1 MGRIGGR
8 VSEIANDGEGV
19 AALALVPVLG
29 NVIPIRPPTREESAV
44 AWFRAHVVRPL
55 NIGLVF
61 DPATVARAA
70 EWPATSTVAIE
81 IREIVRLVKA
91 PLRQWDSLLS
101 SARGALA
108 RETAERNRGT
118 PASGEEWRAHL
129 LADDNGR
136 PRPSL
141 GNACAFLEHTHA
153 HRLTFDEMV
162 VAPMLDGKALED
174 ADVTQ
179 IRVDIEHTEGVEIGK
194 EMASDAIL
202 RVARQ
207 NSAHPVKAYLRS
219 LVHDGVKRIGTVAS
233 EYLGA
238 TDALSNVMVART
250 LIAAVARALE
260 PGCQLDS
267 CLVLVGD
274 EGLRKSTFFRTIAGM
289 WFGDSAVDIGDRKGV
304 MTMKAAWLYE
314 WPEVERMMLKK
325 AESEIKAFV
334 TQRDDKF
341 IPMYGRGVTTS
352 LRSTIVVGTTNEDRF
367 LTSSTGS
374 RRWWIVTVTKKI
386 DVVRLT
392 AERDQI
398 LAEAVAEY
406 DARTAA
412 KEAGVHADVNPHR
425 WHLNEEEEAARKVRN
440 EDYQTVSADEQ
451 TVGSWLDGGSLVCSV
466 CKGSGD
472 GFGHD
477 ATGGAR
483 PCSACKGEKRITRE
497 PFAKDAEG
505 REYVTIVDVLAG
517 PMIPSKEQTP
527 AATQRA
533 AFTVRR
539 LGWKSG
545 KRFRVGGRNSNK
557 VTPYY
562 PPEGHSAEAPAVIP
576 VAAPADAQRVAAGIC
591 GACGK
596 PDGKGP
602 DRCPGC
608 HLCKGCMDTPLG
620 MWGACSCAS
629 GAG

>member
-1 MGRIGGR
+1 M
-8 VSEIANDGEGV
+8 SEIANDGEDV
-19 AALALVPVLG
+19 SRLALVPD

-44 AWFRAHVVRPL
+44 AWFRENVKRPM
-55 NIGLVF
+55 NVGLVF
-61 DPATVARAA
+61 DPTTIARAA
-70 EWPATSTVAIE
+70 VWAATSPVAIE
-81 IREIVRLVKA
+81 IREIVRLAKA
-91 PLRQWDSLLS
+91 PLRQWDSLLT
-101 SARGALA
+101 SARGALT
-108 RETAERNRGT
+108 REAAERNRSAPT
-118 PASGEEWRAHL
+118 TGEEWRELL

-136 PRPSL
+136 PKASL

-174 ADVTQ
+174 SDVSQ
-179 IRVDIEHTEGVEIGK
+179 IRIDIEHTEGIEIGK
-194 EMASDAIL
+194 ETASDAIL

-207 NSAHPVKAYLRS
+207 NSAHPVKSYLRG
-219 LVHDGVKRIGTVAS
+219 LVHDGVKRLWTVARD
-233 EYLGA
+233 YLGVD
-238 TDALSNVMVART
+238 DALSNVMVSRT

-341 IPMYGRGVTTS
+341 IPMYGRSVTTA

-386 DVVRLT
+386 DVVQLT

-412 KEAGVHADVNPHR
+412 KAAGVHDDLNPHR
-425 WHLNEEEEAARKVRN
+425 WHLNEEEEASRKIRN

-451 TVGSWLDGGSLVCSV
+451 TVGAWLDGGSLSCPT
-466 CKGSGD
+466 CKGTGD

-477 ATGGAR
+477 AGGNVR
-483 PCSACKGEKRITRE
+483 PCSTCKGEKRLIRE

-505 REYVTIVDVLAG
+505 REYVTIVDVLSG
-517 PMIPSKEQTP
+517 PLALPAKEQTA

-545 KRFRVGGRNSNK
+545 KRFRIGGRNSNK

-562 PPEGHSAEAPAVIP
+562 PPEGYHDGAPSPAEP
-576 VAAPADAQRVAAGIC
+576 VTAAPKVAPGHCPTCAKERGRGPGKC
-591 GACGK
+591 QACGVCSGCFEVPPGEYGAC
-596 PDGKGP
+596 
-602 DRCPGC
+602 RCE
-608 HLCKGCMDTPLG
+608 
-620 MWGACSCAS
+620 
-629 GAG
+629 AG